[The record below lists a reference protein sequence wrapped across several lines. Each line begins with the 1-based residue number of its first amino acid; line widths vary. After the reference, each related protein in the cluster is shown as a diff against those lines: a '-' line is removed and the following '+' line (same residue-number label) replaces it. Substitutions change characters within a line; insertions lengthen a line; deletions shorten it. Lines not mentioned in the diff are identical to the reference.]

1 MRIVYLG
8 SAITES
14 DQKPHDEPEKGA
26 MRETAIESL
35 SHSIIDDT
43 ENLCGAITS
52 HEGLTRVA
60 DDTERTVDCPVVMA
74 VTDRRILFAEAGSE
88 KAAADAGALQ
98 YGEVAAIDVA
108 GTDDDRLVIS
118 MQSGDRWELPLHG
131 SDAAAVDEAVRH
143 LRWVGEVRRRLVA
156 CRNDLEL
163 AAGQIRE
170 AAARMDW
177 DDARDRYG
185 AVRER
190 LDRLIGAVQWTTP
203 IDDDVLAPELTEMER
218 TIEGAY
224 ANLFIERAESQLAL
238 GTQLVDSENYD
249 RARTVLQTAQEYADR
264 ARQRA
269 DAVER
274 GDAFRFGEQR
284 ELREDLDRLR
294 WEIDAVSAEPLL
306 QAHEA
311 KIRAETTDDPTEA
324 IDHWEAAFRRYGNV
338 LALEWGGE
346 DKHFV
351 GDHDEIRGEMAR
363 AAGHLVDHH
372 RELASAKWDRGVERE
387 EAGEIKAAIR
397 TCDEATDHLERAREL
412 AAEFRPGVVEEI
424 DGRLERMTYAVATM
438 RETADVADPAD
449 DEVAPDPPEPPMAEP
464 EGAAE
469 ALRAIDT
476 HHEIT
481 LETTLEE
488 GSEAAGG
495 GRVALT
501 DESVDGDTTERDP
514 EPDETERAVDPETE
528 VRGEAI
534 DAE

>member
-1 MRIVYLG
+1 MVYSG
-8 SAITES
+8 SAITDF
-14 DQKPHDEPEKGA
+14 DQKPDRSARNGGKRDSPGEE
-26 MRETAIESL
+26 L
-35 SHSIIDDT
+35 DYSIIDDT
-43 ENLCGAITS
+43 ETVHGTVTNHA
-52 HEGLTRVA
+52 GLTRIG
-60 DDTERTVDCPVVMA
+60 DEIERTVDCPVEMA
-74 VTDRRILFAEAGSE
+74 VTDRRILFAEAGSDE
-88 KAAADAGALQ
+88 AAADAGALP
-98 YGEVAAIDVA
+98 YGKVAAIDVA
-108 GTDDDRLVIS
+108 GTGDERLVIS
-118 MQSGDRWELPLHG
+118 MESGDRWEFPLPE
-131 SDAAAVDEAVRH
+131 SDAPAVDEAVRH
-143 LRWVGEVRRRLVA
+143 LRWVGEVRRRIVA

-163 AAGQIRE
+163 EAGRIRE
-170 AAARMDW
+170 AADRMDW

-224 ANLFIERAESQLAL
+224 AHLHIERAESQLAL
-238 GTQLVDSENYD
+238 GTQLVDSESYD
-249 RARTVLQTAQEYADR
+249 RARTVLGTAQDHADR

-284 ELREDLDRLR
+284 QLREELDRLR
-294 WEIDAVSAEPLL
+294 WEIEAVSAEPLL

-311 KIRAETTDDPTEA
+311 KIRAETTDDPAEA

-338 LALEWGGE
+338 LALEWGDE
-346 DKHFV
+346 DRHFV
-351 GDHDEIRGEMAR
+351 GDHDEIREEMAR

-372 RELASAKWDRGVERE
+372 RELASAKWDRGVARE

-397 TCDEATDHLERAREL
+397 TCDEATDHLDRAREL
-412 AAEFRPGVVEEI
+412 AAEFQPAAV
-424 DGRLERMTYAVATM
+424 DGIEDRLDRMTYAVATM
-438 RETADVADPAD
+438 RETADVPDSD
-449 DEVAPDPPEPPMAEP
+449 DERAPDPPEPPMAEP

-488 GSEAAGG
+488 GAAGG

-501 DESVDGDTTERDP
+501 DETRAGDTPEHDP
-514 EPDETERAVDPETE
+514 EPEDTGRAGEPETE